1 MVGAI
6 MKLAR
11 SLDILA
17 EKFTAVTDDSGNE
30 LSVVSTISPREA
42 QAMLQRYSALRGVM
56 TDRGGVLLWNAY
68 AAIHDTVMDQLG
80 VDEDIRF
87 MVATDPRETRE
98 AQALWGTKGYATVG
112 GAWFVADEDGAIPE
126 RLARMF
132 PPVRIESFLN
142 EKSYEIDTYNGSTLV
157 IENPSFEQVVGLMNR
172 SEYDPQERLR
182 AVIDDTNWYLFDGAS
197 AIHAEIERGLG
208 LTDGIRAMIGQMPDV
223 NELGPARRELMSTSR
238 AFWISR
244 NNIGVSLG
252 NGTRDQIPSNHRV
265 FKILPNLT
273 KAYFASLK
281 PMVGESWGSN
291 FWGAWYNPRNGE
303 SLILGPRQTHMDV
316 LKRIIPGW
324 DIVTNLKAARAD
336 GWCRVGISKEAIG
349 FCQGDQIKDVRQAMK
364 WVLQQ
369 RPDDTIREFRAEW
382 LLPQKG
388 HVSLS
393 ELDINAFVQRG
404 IIPRTIQEKL
414 VSTDYIPFQLNPTR
428 NELIGFVQRTKD
440 GVARGLI
447 SPTGDMYVWDAERAV
462 HDQARAYIE
471 SSLDEHMENPKAYLM
486 FAFGDDG
493 RIDPEWNREMVEYG
507 PIRIG
512 AYEAVKISQWN
523 YSGRFVDPI
532 TLQPL
537 TRMFGQRTQ
546 P

>member
-1 MVGAI
+1 

-98 AQALWGTKGYATVG
+98 AQALWGTKGYATIG

-273 KAYFASLK
+273 KAYF
-281 PMVGESWGSN
+281 SN
-291 FWGAWYNPRNGE
+291 LN
-303 SLILGPRQTHMDV
+303 
-316 LKRIIPGW
+316 
-324 DIVTNLKAARAD
+324 
-336 GWCRVGISKEAIG
+336 
-349 FCQGDQIKDVRQAMK
+349 
-364 WVLQQ
+364 
-369 RPDDTIREFRAEW
+369 
-382 LLPQKG
+382 
-388 HVSLS
+388 
-393 ELDINAFVQRG
+393 
-404 IIPRTIQEKL
+404 EKL
-414 VSTDYIPFQLNPTR
+414 VNTDYIPFQLNPTR

-471 SSLDEHMENPKAYLM
+471 GSLDEHMENPKAYLM